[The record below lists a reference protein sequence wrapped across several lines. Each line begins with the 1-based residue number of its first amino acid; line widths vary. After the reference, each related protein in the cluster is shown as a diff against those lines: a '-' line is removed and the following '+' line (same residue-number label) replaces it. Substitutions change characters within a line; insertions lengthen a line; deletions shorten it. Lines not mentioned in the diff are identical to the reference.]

1 MTMRLEYKKT
11 STLLLNDDVLKELIK
26 VGNFVLFFL
35 QTKALLMGK
44 TKALLMGKTY
54 SLL

>member
-26 VGNFVLFFL
+26 VGNLRTRVVTEIILI
-35 QTKALLMGK
+35 QG
-44 TKALLMGKTY
+44 G
-54 SLL
+54 

>member
-26 VGNFVLFFL
+26 VGTLR
-35 QTKALLMGK
+35 TKDYYKGPSKM
-44 TKALLMGKTY
+44 TY
-54 SLL
+54 VYNGIRVK